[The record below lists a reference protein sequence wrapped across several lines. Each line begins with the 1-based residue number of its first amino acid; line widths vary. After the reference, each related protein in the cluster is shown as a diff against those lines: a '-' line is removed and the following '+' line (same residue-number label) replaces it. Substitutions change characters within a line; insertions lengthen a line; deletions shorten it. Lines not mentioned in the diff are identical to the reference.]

1 MKLLITG
8 ANGQLGQDLQKE
20 CGRRGIKY
28 IPTDYLAGSA
38 SHVARG
44 MSDSYDE
51 QRATGHE
58 PNQDSANLPIC
69 QSANALIHL
78 DITDLKSV
86 REAVLRTTPNAIINC
101 AAYNAVDKA
110 EEDWKNA
117 FSVNAI
123 GPKNLAIAASE
134 HGIPLMHFSTDYVF
148 DGKKG
153 SPYFVWDKP
162 KPLSKYGQ
170 SKQYGEQLVSLF
182 TNRCFIVRLS
192 WVFGVGNTNFVK
204 KILEWSK
211 EKDELKVVDDQIS
224 SPAYTVDLSKAILD
238 LLSTGCYGIY
248 HMTNTGHCSRYNWA
262 KYILELSGWKG
273 RLIPA
278 KSSEFKTAAQR
289 PEFSAMDTFP
299 LGETIG
305 YELPH
310 WREATERFIDSIRR
324 PSDGE

>member
-1 MKLLITG
+1 MRILITG

-20 CGRRGIKY
+20 CDRRCIDY
-28 IPTDYLAGSA
+28 VATDFI
-38 SHVARG
+38 ARG
-44 MSDSYDE
+44 TSRVTCGINDSYDE

-58 PNQDSANLPIC
+58 PNQDSANLPTC

-78 DITDLKSV
+78 DITDLESV

-110 EEDWKNA
+110 EDDWKNA

-170 SKQYGEQLVSLF
+170 SKLYGEQLVSLF

-238 LLSTGCYGIY
+238 LLSTKCYGVY
-248 HMTNTGHCSRYNWA
+248 QMANSGYCSRYDWA

-305 YELPH
+305 YELPD
-310 WREATERFIDSIRR
+310 WQDATERFLKELEVF
-324 PSDGE
+324 G

>member
-1 MKLLITG
+1 MRILITG

-20 CGRRGIKY
+20 CDRRCIDYVATDFIARGI
-28 IPTDYLAGSA
+28 
-38 SHVARG
+38 
-44 MSDSYDE
+44 SDSYDE
-51 QRATGHE
+51 LRATGHE
-58 PNQDSANLPIC
+58 PNSNLPNCKSANQLC
-69 QSANALIHL
+69 HL
-78 DITDLKSV
+78 DITDFKSV
-86 REAVLRTTPNAIINC
+86 REAVLRTKPDAIINC

-110 EEDWKNA
+110 EDDWKNA
-117 FSVNAI
+117 FLVNSI

-153 SPYFVWDKP
+153 DPYLVWDEP

-170 SKQYGEQLVSLF
+170 SKLYGEQLVSLF

-238 LLSTGCYGIY
+238 LLSTECYGIY
-248 HMTNTGHCSRYNWA
+248 HMANSGYCSRYEWA
-262 KYILELSGWKG
+262 KYILELSGWNGK
-273 RLIPA
+273 LIPA
-278 KSSEFKTAAQR
+278 KSAEFKTPAER
-289 PEFSAMDTFP
+289 PGFSAMDSFP
-299 LGETIG
+299 LEETIG

-310 WREATERFIDSIRR
+310 WREATEQFVETYSR
-324 PSDGE
+324 GE

>member
-28 IPTDYLAGSA
+28 IPTDYLAGST
-38 SHVARG
+38 SRVTCG
-44 MSDSYDE
+44 INDSYDVP
-51 QRATGHE
+51 QATSHQK
-58 PNQDSANLPIC
+58 NADSTNPTIC
-69 QSANALIHL
+69 QPGNLLTHL

-86 REAVLRTTPNAIINC
+86 REAVLRTTPDAIINC

-110 EEDWKNA
+110 EDDWKNA
-117 FSVNAI
+117 FLVNSI

-153 SPYFVWDKP
+153 SPYFVWDEP

-170 SKQYGEQLVSLF
+170 SKLYGEQLVWLF
-182 TNRCFIVRLS
+182 TKRYFIVRLS

-238 LLSTGCYGIY
+238 LLSTECYGIY
-248 HMTNTGHCSRYNWA
+248 HMANTGYCSRYDWA

-299 LGETIG
+299 LEETIG
-305 YELPH
+305 YELPN
-310 WREATERFIDSIRR
+310 WRDATERFLKELEVF
-324 PSDGE
+324 G

>member
-20 CGRRGIKY
+20 CDRREIEY
-28 IPTDYLAGSA
+28 IATDYLAGRA
-38 SHVARG
+38 LHVAHESESINDVPRA
-44 MSDSYDE
+44 MSHEQNADS
-51 QRATGHE
+51 TN
-58 PNQDSANLPIC
+58 PPIC
-69 QSANALIHL
+69 QPANLLTHL

-86 REAVLRTTPNAIINC
+86 REIVSQNSPDAIINC

-170 SKQYGEQLVSLF
+170 SKLYGEQLVSLF

-224 SPAYTVDLSKAILD
+224 SPAYTVDLSRAILD

-248 HMTNTGHCSRYNWA
+248 HMTNTGHCSRYDWA

-273 RLIPA
+273 RLISA
-278 KSSEFKTAAQR
+278 KSSEFKTADQR

-299 LGETIG
+299 LEETIG

-310 WREATERFIDSIRR
+310 WIDATERFIDSIRR

>member
-1 MKLLITG
+1 MRILITG

-20 CGRRGIKY
+20 LKRREIDFT
-28 IPTDYLAGSA
+28 PTDFLPNEKR
-38 SHVARG
+38 H
-44 MSDSYDE
+44 YDW
-51 QRATGHE
+51 QMAFLGGNTM
-58 PNQDSANLPIC
+58 
-69 QSANALIHL
+69 HL
-78 DITDLKSV
+78 DITNLVEVKDFTK
-86 REAVLRTTPNAIINC
+86 RARPDAIINC

-110 EEDWKNA
+110 EDDWKNA

-224 SPAYTVDLSKAILD
+224 SPAYTVDLSRAILD
-238 LLSTGCYGIY
+238 LLSTECYGVY
-248 HMTNTGHCSRYNWA
+248 QMANSGCCSRYDWA

-273 RLIPA
+273 RLISA

-299 LGETIG
+299 LEETIG
-305 YELPH
+305 YGLPD
-310 WREATERFIDSIRR
+310 WKDATERFLEEQGVI
-324 PSDGE
+324 E

>member
-1 MKLLITG
+1 MKLFITG

-20 CGRRGIKY
+20 CDRRGIEY
-28 IPTDYLAGSA
+28 FATDYLARGA
-38 SHVARG
+38 LHVALGLESLR
-44 MSDSYDE
+44 
-51 QRATGHE
+51 HE
-58 PNQDSANLPIC
+58 PNSNLPISE
-69 QSANALIHL
+69 SAKELLHL
-78 DITDLKSV
+78 DIADLKSI
-86 REAVLRTTPNAIINC
+86 RELVSSTRPDAIINC

-110 EEDWKNA
+110 EEDWRNA

-123 GPKNLAIAASE
+123 GPKNLAIIANE
-134 HGIPLMHFSTDYVF
+134 FRIPLMHFSTDYVF

-153 SPYFVWDKP
+153 SPYFVWDEP

-170 SKQYGEQLVSLF
+170 SKLYGEQLVSLF
-182 TNRCFIVRLS
+182 TNRCFVVRLS
-192 WVFGVGNTNFVK
+192 WVFGAGNTNFVT

-224 SPAYTVDLSKAILD
+224 SPAYTVDLSKGILD
-238 LLSTGCYGIY
+238 LLSTECYGIY
-248 HMTNTGHCSRYNWA
+248 HMANSGSCSRYDWA

-299 LGETIG
+299 LEETIG
-305 YELPH
+305 YRLPD
-310 WREATERFIDSIRR
+310 WRDATERFLK
-324 PSDGE
+324 ELEVTA